1 MNIQDRALLL
11 ANDPAEFFG
20 GSVNRMGSIERGE
33 MLSLQLTAL
42 QARFDDLRNRI
53 PMLKKLADEQG
64 INEIREFDDVVPL
77 LFEHTMYKSYPT
89 ALLQKG
95 RFTLINRWLNKL
107 TAHDISGVDVST
119 CQSLDD
125 WLAVMESSTPLRI
138 THSSGTSGSM
148 SFLPHSA
155 DEFDMLGRSMKMTVL
170 QRFGQERD
178 SSEPVHV
185 IFPHFRSGYNGMLR
199 SNDVVAK
206 HIAGGEEN
214 FHAAYPG
221 HMSSDVLYLAA
232 RIRAAQSRGALDRL
246 EIGDEMLA
254 RKKEFEQL
262 EAELPNHLRTFFR
275 KTFAQ
280 LKGKRIWAS
289 GTWNLMHEM
298 ATSGLAKGQE
308 NMFSPDSIILSGG
321 GAKGMTPPDNWERDV
336 CRFIGI
342 ERLTMGYGMSE
353 VFAHHI
359 MCSAGRY
366 HIAPWVIPFVLHPET
381 SEVLPRKGVVTG
393 RMALFGLVAR
403 HAWGGFITG
412 DEVTI
417 DWDSRCECGQ
427 NTYHLAP
434 QIQRFSDKTGDDDK
448 ITCAATPDAHREAMT
463 FLSSLAA

>member
-1 MNIQDRALLL
+1 MNIEDRALLL
-11 ANDPAEFFG
+11 ANDPFEFFH
-20 GSVNRMGSIERGE
+20 GSVNHMGSIERDE
-33 MLSLQLTAL
+33 MLSLQRTAL
-42 QARFDDLRNRI
+42 QVRFDDLRNRI
-53 PMLKKLADEQG
+53 PMLKKLADEQD
-64 INEIREFDDVVPL
+64 INEIRDFDDVVPL
-77 LFEHTMYKSYPT
+77 LFEHTMYKSYPA

-107 TAHDISGVDVST
+107 TAHDISGVDVSE
-119 CQSLDD
+119 CQSLDE
-125 WLAVMESSTPLRI
+125 WLRVMESTPLRI
-138 THSSGTSGSM
+138 THSSGTSGTM

-155 DEFDMLGRSMKMTVL
+155 DEWDALGRSMKMTVL
-170 QRFGQERD
+170 QRYGREHQ

-185 IFPHFRSGYNGMLR
+185 IFPYFRSGYNGMLR
-199 SNDVVAK
+199 VNDTIVK
-206 HIAGGEEN
+206 HIAGSEEN

-232 RIRAAQSRGALDRL
+232 RIRAAHAKGALDRL
-246 EIGDEMLA
+246 EISDEMLA

-262 EAELPNHLRTFFR
+262 EAELPNYLQTFFR
-275 KTFAQ
+275 DTFAK

-298 ATSGLAKGQE
+298 ATSGLAQGQE
-308 NMFSPDSIILSGG
+308 NMFSPESIILSGG
-321 GAKGMTPPDNWERDV
+321 GAKGMTPPENWEQDV

-353 VFAHHI
+353 LFTHNI

-366 HIAPWVIPFVLHPET
+366 HITPWVIPFVLDPDT
-381 SEVLPRKGVVTG
+381 SKVLPRKGVVTG
-393 RMALFGLVAR
+393 RAAFFGLMAR
-403 HAWGGFITG
+403 HAWGGFVTG

-417 DWDSRCECGQ
+417 DWDSRCDCGQ
-427 NTYHLAP
+427 TTYHLAP
-434 QIQRFSDKTGDDDK
+434 LIQRFSDKTGDDDK